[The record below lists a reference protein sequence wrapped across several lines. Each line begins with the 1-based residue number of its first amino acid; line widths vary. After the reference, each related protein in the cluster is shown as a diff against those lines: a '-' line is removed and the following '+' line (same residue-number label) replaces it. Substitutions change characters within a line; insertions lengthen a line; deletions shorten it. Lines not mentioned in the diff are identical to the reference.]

1 VSRAPAP
8 AVARLLPSPLQ
19 RFLERESA
27 GAVLLLGAAAL
38 ALVWANVGGDHY
50 EGFWSAHRW
59 LLGDDIGS
67 LRHAV
72 DDGLMTF
79 FFAAVALEIKR
90 ELVHGE
96 LRDRRTAAVPVV
108 GAIGGMVLPA
118 LLYVALNLG
127 GDGAR
132 GWAVPMAT
140 DVAFVVGVLA
150 LMTPWVSDQLKLFVL
165 ALAVVDDIGAIVV
178 IALFFGGGISPFP
191 LLGALGLLAVYAALQ
206 RGESTR
212 GWLFV
217 VLAVGTWVLLLKS
230 GVHATM
236 AGVGIGLLT
245 RAHPAAGQDESPV
258 ERWERRLH
266 PISSWLVIPLFGL
279 ANAGVAVSGDALGD
293 ASTSRVTL
301 GIILGLVVGKTLGIV
316 GAVWLAVRAGLGA
329 PSAGHVVAPH
339 RLAAAAGIG
348 FTSRCSS
355 PTWRFADERAAG
367 ATGHRR
373 RVAARCDRRR
383 RRPAAGRPRRGGTP
397 AATTTPPTTTGPS
410 RAAPTGDARRPRSV
424 PSYRQRCRRA
434 TRGGGGWARED
445 PAGGR
450 GRCGVRRP
458 RDLRRAVR
466 SSSRWWSGRRPRA
479 RGVGA
484 ARAAVTGSPGGAR
497 RGDSTAVASCAN
509 DHRST

>member
-1 VSRAPAP
+1 VSRAPTP

-178 IALFFGGGISPFP
+178 IALFFGGGISPLP
-191 LLGALGLLAVYAALQ
+191 LLGAFALLALYAVLQ

-217 VLAVGTWVLLLKS
+217 VLAVGTWALLLRS

-293 ASTSRVTL
+293 AGRSEITL
-301 GIILGLVVGKTLGIV
+301 GVVVGLVVGKTAGIV
-316 GAVWLAVRAGLGA
+316 GATWLAVRAGFGRLPA
-329 PSAGHVVAPH
+329 PGTWSHLTGV
-339 RLAAAAGIG
+339 AAAAGIG
-348 FTSRCSS
+348 FTVSL
-355 PTWRFADERAAG
+355 FVADLAFTGAALQQARLG
-367 ATGHRR
+367 ILGGSLL
-373 RVAARCDRRR
+373 AAVVSVVVLL
-383 RRPAAGRPRRGGTP
+383 AAGRVEGEHRRN
-397 AATTTPPTTTGPS
+397 
-410 RAAPTGDARRPRSV
+410 
-424 PSYRQRCRRA
+424 Y
-434 TRGGGGWARED
+434 D
-445 PAGGR
+445 PADD
-450 GRCGVRRP
+450 
-458 RDLRRAVR
+458 DLPEQSGA
-466 SSSRWWSGRRPRA
+466 SGR
-479 RGVGA
+479 
-484 ARAAVTGSPGGAR
+484 T
-497 RGDSTAVASCAN
+497 TVA
-509 DHRST
+509 